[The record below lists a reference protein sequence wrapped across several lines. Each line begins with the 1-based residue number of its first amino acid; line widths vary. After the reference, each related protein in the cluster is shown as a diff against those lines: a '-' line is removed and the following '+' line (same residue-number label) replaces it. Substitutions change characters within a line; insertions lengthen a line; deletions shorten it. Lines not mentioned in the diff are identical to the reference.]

1 MRQIVEPT
9 KEEHDLACALSALE
23 GLANVA
29 DGAISYD
36 EFFRIIAAAKS
47 AGVDDADIHAFC
59 SRSQKYRPGEIQ
71 KKIESFR
78 REGGGVT
85 VAFLIAKAKE
95 LGVWTPPRDGY
106 RGDGSIGGAPKPRK
120 QALQPSA
127 RASWPKARKIST
139 ASIPDI
145 ELPGACD
152 DFQLFCDR
160 VTWFSEV
167 FPPTVAEV
175 YDSDASQL
183 IGLCPATTTT
193 LCMRSAAYVDA
204 VVAQE
209 WDEQLIPYDVERGM
223 WCAINPFID
232 PAGSRSDANVADFR
246 HMLIEVDKGMTAGQ
260 SLVCMIAIGLPVTAY
275 TTSGNKSVHAL
286 VRIDAESDAQYRER
300 VRTVFSWLDALGFPF
315 DPSTGNPSRLTRPAG
330 FRRGGSAQRLIGVH
344 SHDKDYSW
352 AKFRTHMLNCEGVD
366 ARCLAMAR
374 NEAGTMMEDTRA
386 ATTANST

>member
-23 GLANVA
+23 GLSSVP
-29 DGAISYD
+29 DGSISYD

-47 AGVDDADIHAFC
+47 AGVDDADIHSFC
-59 SRSQKYRPGEIQ
+59 SKSQKYRPNEIQ
-71 KKIESFR
+71 KKIESFK

-95 LGVWTPPRDGY
+95 LGVWSSPKDGY
-106 RGDGSIGGAPKPRK
+106 RGDASDVGTTRTRRPSP
-120 QALQPSA
+120 QPSTSGA
-127 RASWPKARKIST
+127 WPKARKINT
-139 ASIPDI
+139 ALVPDI
-145 ELPGACD
+145 DLPGACD
-152 DFQLFCDR
+152 DFQMFCDR

-167 FPPTVAEV
+167 FPPDLADG
-175 YDSDASQL
+175 YDSAASPL

-193 LCMRSAAYVDA
+193 MCMNAAAYVDA
-204 VVAQE
+204 IVTQE
-209 WDEQLIPYDVERGM
+209 WDDQLIPYDVERGM
-223 WCAINPFID
+223 WCAINPFVD
-232 PAGSRSDANVADFR
+232 PGGSRSDANVADFR

-286 VRIDAESDAQYRER
+286 VRIDADSDAQYRER

-330 FRRGGSAQRLIGVH
+330 FRRGGSAQRLLGVH
-344 SHDKDYSW
+344 SHDEGFSW
-352 AKFRTHMLNCEGVD
+352 QKFRTHMLNCEGVD
-366 ARCLAMAR
+366 ARCLEKAKA
-374 NEAGTMMEDTRA
+374 EAETMMEDTRA
-386 ATTANST
+386 ATTASST